1 MNREEIKN
9 FLPHREPMLL
19 IDEVSIDE
27 EKIAHGIYRVRGDEW
42 FLQGHFPGNPVVPG
56 VVLCEI
62 MAQTCCIL
70 LKEEL
75 VGKTPYYTGID
86 RARFKNKVYPGDTL
100 EISSYI
106 TRQKVPF
113 YFTRCE
119 VQVNGRVCASGDL
132 SFALVEGR

>member
-1 MNREEIKN
+1 MNREEIKT

-19 IDEVSIDE
+19 VDEVEVDE
-27 EKIAHGIYRVRGDEW
+27 NKVAHGIYRVRGDEW

-70 LKEEL
+70 LKGEL

-86 RARFKNKVYPGDTL
+86 KARFKNKVLPGDTL
-100 EISSYI
+100 EISAYI
-106 TRQKVPF
+106 TRQKGPF
-113 YFTRCE
+113 FFTRCE
-119 VQVNGRVCASGDL
+119 ASVGGKLCSSGEL
-132 SFALVEGR
+132 SFALIEGR

>member
-1 MNREEIKN
+1 MNREEIKT

-19 IDEVSIDE
+19 VDQVDEN
-27 EKIAHGIYRVRGDEW
+27 KGAHGIYRVRGDEW

-70 LKEEL
+70 LKDEL

-86 RARFKNKVYPGDTL
+86 KARFKNKVFPGDTL
-100 EISSYI
+100 EISAYI
-106 TRQKVPF
+106 ARQKGPF
-113 YFTRCE
+113 FFTKCE
-119 VQVNGRVCASGDL
+119 ASVGGKLCSSGEL
-132 SFALVEGR
+132 SFALIEGR

>member
-1 MNREEIKN
+1 MNREEIKT

-19 IDEVSIDE
+19 VDQVEVDENNV
-27 EKIAHGIYRVRGDEW
+27 AHGIYRVRGDEW

-70 LKEEL
+70 LKDEL

-86 RARFKNKVYPGDTL
+86 KARFKNKVFPGDTL
-100 EISSYI
+100 EISAYI
-106 TRQKVPF
+106 TRQKGPF
-113 YFTRCE
+113 FFTRCE
-119 VQVNGRVCASGDL
+119 ASVGGKLCSSGEL
-132 SFALVEGR
+132 SFALIEGR

>member
-1 MNREEIKN
+1 MNKEEIKT

-19 IDEVSIDE
+19 VDEVEVDE
-27 EKIAHGIYRVRGDEW
+27 NKVAHGIYRVRGDEW

-70 LKEEL
+70 LKDEL

-86 RARFKNKVYPGDTL
+86 KARFKNKVFPGDTL
-100 EISSYI
+100 EISAYI
-106 TRQKVPF
+106 TKHKGPF
-113 YFTRCE
+113 FFTKCE
-119 VQVNGRVCASGDL
+119 ASVGGKLCSSGEL
-132 SFALVEGR
+132 SFALIEGR